1 MDISFKNILLAILI
15 LALSLGLARLSQYV
29 LTKWVSKFIKLT
41 KSSLDDKIL
50 NGVKG
55 PIYYIILFLGL
66 RLASD
71 ALSLPI
77 RIQEIING
85 AVYIVGV
92 FIAVLIIYRV
102 ADSLLKWYLGKL
114 AKKTDKAVEKDFLP
128 LIQKISTI
136 FIFLIGIIVV
146 LKHFNYDVLSL
157 VTALGIGSLAIG
169 LAAKDTLAN
178 MISGFTIMVDR
189 PFRVGDRIELSSGE
203 VGDVLEIGLRST
215 RIQTFDHTV
224 IIVPNTELANMKLI
238 NQAYPDNLLKGRLD
252 VGIAYGSDV
261 EKAKKIMIDAA
272 LSLDYVLDDPPP
284 VVYFDEFG
292 DSALLLYMM
301 FWVKEYLDRRAAK
314 DAINMTIKKRFE
326 EEGIEIPFPIRT
338 VHMKQEESVKV
349 RRKTK

>member
-1 MDISFKNILLAILI
+1 MDSWFKNILLAIII
-15 LALSLGLARLSQYV
+15 LAGSLGAAKLSQYI
-29 LTKWVSKFIKLT
+29 LTKWISKFTGFT
-41 KSSLDDKIL
+41 KTAIDDKII
-50 NGVKG
+50 NVVKR
-55 PIYYIILFLGL
+55 PIYYINLLHGL

-71 ALSLPI
+71 TLSLPD

-85 AVYIVGV
+85 VIYIVAV
-92 FIAVLIIYRV
+92 FIAVLVIYRV
-102 ADSLLKWYLGKL
+102 ADLLLKWYLKKL

-128 LIQKISTI
+128 LIEKVSSI

-189 PFRVGDRIELSSGE
+189 PFRVGDRIQLSSGE
-203 VGDVLEIGLRST
+203 IGDVLEIGLRST
-215 RIQTFDHTV
+215 KIKTFDNTV

-238 NQAYPDNLLKGRLD
+238 NQAYPDSLLKVRID
-252 VGIAYGSDV
+252 IGIGYGSDV

-272 LSLDYVLDDPPP
+272 LSIDYVVKDPPP
-284 VVYFDEFG
+284 IVYFNEFG
-292 DSALLLYMM
+292 DSALLLYMRC
-301 FWVKEYLDRRAAK
+301 WVKEYLDRMLAK
-314 DAINMTIKKRFE
+314 DAINMLIKKRFE

-338 VHMKQEESVKV
+338 VHMEPEKSVRV
-349 RRKTK
+349 RRKSK

>member
-1 MDISFKNILLAILI
+1 MDIWFKNILLAIII
-15 LALSLGLARLSQYV
+15 LAASLGAAKLSQYV
-29 LTKWVSKFIKLT
+29 LTKWLSKFTRFT
-41 KSSLDDKIL
+41 KTAIDDKII
-50 NGVKG
+50 NAVKK
-55 PIYYIILFLGL
+55 PIYFIILLLGL

-71 ALSLPI
+71 TLSLPVQ
-77 RIQEIING
+77 IQKIING
-85 AVYIVGV
+85 ATYIVGV
-92 FIAVLIIYRV
+92 FIAVLVIYRV
-102 ADSLLKWYLGKL
+102 ADLLLKWYLKKL

-128 LIQKISTI
+128 LIEKVSSI

-189 PFRVGDRIELSSGE
+189 PFRVGDRIQLSSGE

-215 RIQTFDHTV
+215 KIKTFDNTV

-238 NQAYPDNLLKGRLD
+238 NQAYPDSLLKARID
-252 VGIAYGSDV
+252 IGIGYGSDV

-272 LSLDYVLDDPPP
+272 LSIDYVVKDPPP
-284 VVYFDEFG
+284 IVYFDEFG
-292 DSALLLYMM
+292 DSALLLYMR
-301 FWVKEYLDRRAAK
+301 FWVKEYLDRMLAR
-314 DAINMTIKKRFE
+314 DAINMLIKKRFE

-338 VHMKQEESVKV
+338 VHMEPEKSVRV
-349 RRKTK
+349 RRRSK